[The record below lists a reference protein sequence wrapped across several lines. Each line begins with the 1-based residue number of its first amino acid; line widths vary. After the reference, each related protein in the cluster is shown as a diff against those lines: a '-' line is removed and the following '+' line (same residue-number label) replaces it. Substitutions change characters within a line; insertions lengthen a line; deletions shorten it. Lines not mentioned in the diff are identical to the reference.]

1 MNDTMHTIA
10 KVLVVEDFSDTLD
23 ILCKILEKNR
33 FSVERATS
41 MEEARQKVE
50 VFGPDVVI
58 LDINLPDGSGLDLL
72 PEIKQ
77 GYPDMVVILLT
88 AYTDL
93 ENAIRAVQEG
103 ADDFL
108 TKPFETEYLVHSI
121 RRSLEKKR
129 LKERLRQAEKF
140 RTIGEMAAGIAH
152 DFNNILAAI
161 GAHCQVLSKRLNKEN
176 EFSQH
181 IKAIEMAVKDGAS
194 MVDRLRHLGGK
205 RCEIVEEIFID
216 QVAKDVV
223 LMTKPKWHH
232 EMQQKGR
239 TIKVETQL
247 AQCPKIRINS
257 SDLREVLINLIFN
270 AVDAMPNGGTLWVR
284 TFHVPGV
291 VGCEV
296 EDTGIGMDG
305 DILER
310 IFDPFFTT
318 KGHGTGLGLSISYAI
333 IQQYGG
339 DIRVES
345 SPGRGT
351 KFTIELPASQ

>member
-1 MNDTMHTIA
+1 MSDGSYNIA

-41 MEEARQKVE
+41 MEEARQMLE
-50 VFGPDVVI
+50 TFGPDVVI

-77 GYPDMVVILLT
+77 GYPDTVVILLT

-129 LKERLRQAEKF
+129 LKERLRQGEKF

-161 GAHCQVLSKRLNKEN
+161 GAHCQVLAKRVSEDEGLSSHVE
-176 EFSQH
+176 
-181 IKAIEMAVKDGAS
+181 AIQMAVKDGAA
-194 MVDRLRHLGGK
+194 MVERLRHLGGRK
-205 RCEIVEEIFID
+205 SEIVEEVQVN
-216 QVAKDVV
+216 QVAEDVV

-239 TIKVETQL
+239 NIKVETEF
-247 AQCPKIRINS
+247 AQCPKVKINS

-270 AVDAMPNGGTLWVR
+270 AVDAMPNGGILRVR
-284 TFHVPGV
+284 TFHNSGLVT
-291 VGCEV
+291 CEV
-296 EDTGIGMDG
+296 EDSGIGMDG
-305 DILER
+305 EVLER
-310 IFDPFFTT
+310 VFDPFFTT

-345 SPGRGT
+345 SPGKGT
-351 KFTIELPASQ
+351 KFAIELPVG